1 MDLREG
7 NKNYGENLMLWDL
20 IFGTFYD
27 DVNRRP
33 PVEIGIKS
41 AMPKSFWGQIVE
53 PFRWNK
59 FQAAAKAGAVR
70 RELL

>member
-1 MDLREG
+1 
-7 NKNYGENLMLWDL
+7 
-20 IFGTFYD
+20 
-27 DVNRRP
+27 VNRRP

-41 AMPKSFWGQIVE
+41 AMPKSFWGQTVE

-59 FQAAAKAGAVR
+59 FQAAAKAGEVK